1 MGTIGQDIRY
11 GVRMLVKHRLTTLV
25 CIAALALGIGANT
38 AMFSL
43 AEAFLLHP
51 VPFENANRLVAL
63 VDSHTDANGISFGQ
77 DQSPVAPATYF
88 DWKKE
93 ARSFDEMAGYAWGEL
108 NLTGNPS
115 PQKVQSFQVSANF
128 FETIGVHPQLGR
140 TFLPEEEEPGKD
152 QEIILGHALW
162 EQRYASDPHVIG
174 KNVKVNGK
182 SFTIVGVMSKGFD
195 FPKPAEAWIPLSLD
209 VKGKLQRDSRW
220 LFVLGRL
227 KPGVPFAQ
235 GAAEMQ
241 SVAQRQAEAYPDT
254 SKGFR
259 LYPRPLRE
267 FVTGDLTRQY
277 TFLLLGA
284 VGFVLLI
291 ACADVA
297 NVQFARVTGRSKELA
312 VRTAM
317 GASRS
322 RIIRQ
327 LLTESILLS
336 LAGAALGLL
345 FALWWISLIVNH
357 MPPEVARFIAGW
369 STISLD
375 TNAFLFA
382 LGIAVISGI
391 LSGIAPSWMHSQT
404 QISETLKESGRGAST
419 GRSRHRLRSVLVV
432 AEIALALI
440 LLVGAGLLV
449 KGFRALIVVHG
460 NYHPESVLTLT
471 LSLPEDQYRQ
481 KPGRSAF
488 HEQVLE
494 RLAALPHVQSAAFAT
509 YIPYANGGGEGETTF
524 TIEGRPPKERGEV
537 TSSVVETVSPS
548 YFRLMN
554 IGLRN
559 GRELKESDADAT
571 LPVTVIS
578 RLLAT
583 RFFPGE
589 NPIGKKIKIG
599 NENSD
604 SSWMTVVG
612 IVDDVH
618 YTWIN
623 KQELPTIY
631 RTYRQAPPFYGF
643 LVLRTEGNPLAFVPS
658 VRSEVAAVDPDL
670 PLYDVLSFDKV
681 ITNSIVGI
689 AYVAAMMAILGL
701 IALVLASVGIYGVM
715 SYSVGERTHEIGVR
729 IAMGASSNDV
739 QKLILGNG
747 MFLTVVGMAIGLPLA
762 LGLAYALSSL
772 LFGVKVADPFAFVGL
787 PLLLAGVA
795 TVACYLPA
803 RRAVRMDPL
812 TALRYE

>member
-11 GVRMLVKHRLTTLV
+11 GVRMLIKHRLTTLV
-25 CIAALALGIGANT
+25 CVLALALGIGANT

-63 VDSHTDANGISFGQ
+63 VDSRTDANGISFGQ
-77 DQSPVAPATYF
+77 DQSPVAPATYL

-93 ARSFDEMAGYAWGEL
+93 ARSFDEMAAYAWGEL

-128 FETIGVHPQLGR
+128 FEAVGVHPQLGR

-162 EQRYASDPHVIG
+162 EGRYASDPHVVGRNI
-174 KNVKVNGK
+174 KVNGK

-209 VKGKLQRDSRW
+209 VKGRLQRDSRW

-241 SVAQRQAEAYPDT
+241 SIAQRQAEAYPDT

-259 LYPRPLRE
+259 LYPRPLQE

-345 FALWWISLIVNH
+345 IALWWISLIVNH

-375 TNAFLFA
+375 ANAFLFA
-382 LGIAVISGI
+382 LGIAVASGI

-460 NYHPESVLTLT
+460 NYHPQSVLTLT
-471 LSLPEDQYRQ
+471 LSLPENQYRQ
-481 KPGRSAF
+481 KSGRVAF
-488 HEQVLE
+488 HEQVLQ
-494 RLAALPHVQSAAFAT
+494 RLAAIPQVQSAALAT
-509 YIPYANGGGEGETTF
+509 YIPYANGGGAGETEF
-524 TIEGRPPKERGEV
+524 SIEGRPPKERGEV
-537 TSSVVETVSPS
+537 ISSVVETVSPS

-554 IGLRN
+554 IGLRD
-559 GRELKESDADAT
+559 GRELKESDADTT
-571 LPVTVIS
+571 LPVAVIS

-583 RFFPGE
+583 RFFAGE

-604 SSWMTVVG
+604 SSWMTIVG
-612 IVDDVH
+612 VVDDVH

-643 LVLRTEGNPLAFVPS
+643 LVLRTEGNPLAFVPA

-670 PLYDVLSFDKV
+670 PLYDVLAFDKV

-729 IAMGASSNDV
+729 MAMGASSKDV
-739 QKLILGNG
+739 LRLILGNG
-747 MFLTVVGMAIGLPLA
+747 LFLTVVGMGIGLPVA

-787 PLLLAGVA
+787 PVLLAAVA
-795 TVACYLPA
+795 TLACYLPA

>member
-1 MGTIGQDIRY
+1 MGTITQDIRY

-25 CIAALALGIGANT
+25 CVAALALGIGANA
-38 AMFSL
+38 AMFSV

-51 VPFENANRLVAL
+51 VPFENANRLVVL
-63 VDSHTDANGISFGQ
+63 VDSHTDSSGMSFGQ
-77 DQSPVAPATYF
+77 EQSPVAPATYL

-93 ARSFDEMAGYAWGEL
+93 ARSFDEITAYAWDQL

-115 PQKVQSFQVSANF
+115 PQKVQAFQVSANF
-128 FETIGVHPQLGR
+128 FETVGVHPQLGR
-140 TFLPEEEEPGKD
+140 MFLPEEEEPGKD
-152 QEIILGHALW
+152 QVIILGHALW
-162 EQRYASDPHVIG
+162 EQRYASDPSIVG
-174 KNVKVNGK
+174 KNIKVNGK

-209 VKGKLQRDSRW
+209 VKESLQRDSRW

-227 KPGVPFAQ
+227 KPGIPFAQ

-241 SVAQRQAEAYPDT
+241 SIAQRQAAAYPDT
-254 SKGFR
+254 SRGFR
-259 LYPRPLRE
+259 LYPRPLQE

-336 LAGAALGLL
+336 LAGAALGLVV
-345 FALWWISLIVNH
+345 ALWWVYLIVNH

-369 STISLD
+369 NTISLD
-375 TNAFLFA
+375 ANAFFFTLA
-382 LGIAVISGI
+382 IAVVSGI
-391 LSGIAPSWMHSQT
+391 ISGIAPSWLHSQT
-404 QISETLKESGRGAST
+404 RISETLKESGRGTSA

-449 KGFRALIVVHG
+449 KGFRALITVHE
-460 NYHPESVLTLT
+460 NYDPASVLTLT
-471 LSLPEDQYRQ
+471 LNLPEHQYKQ
-481 KPGRSAF
+481 KSGRTAF
-488 HEQVLE
+488 HQQMLQ
-494 RLAALPHVQSAAFAT
+494 RLAAIPNVQSAALAS
-509 YIPYANGGGEGETTF
+509 YVPYANGGGADMLPF
-524 TIEGRPPKERGEV
+524 KIEGRVPQERGEV
-537 TSSVVETVSPS
+537 ISSMVETVSPN

-554 IGLRN
+554 IGLRD
-559 GRELKESDADAT
+559 GRQLKDSDADAT
-571 LPVTVIS
+571 LPVADIS
-578 RLLAT
+578 RNLAA
-583 RFFPGE
+583 RYFPGE

-599 NENSD
+599 AADSD
-604 SSWMTVVG
+604 SQWLTIVG

-618 YTWIN
+618 YSWIN

-631 RTYRQAPPFYGF
+631 RSYLQAPPFYTSV
-643 LVLRTEGNPLAFVPS
+643 VLRTAGDPLTFVPA

-670 PLYDVLSFDKV
+670 PLFDVLPFNKV
-681 ITNSIVGI
+681 ISNSIVGI
-689 AYVAAMMAILGL
+689 AYVAGMMAVLGL

-729 IAMGASSNDV
+729 MAMGASSKDV

-747 MFLTVVGMAIGLPLA
+747 LFLTVVGMGIGLPVA

-787 PLLLAGVA
+787 PVLLAAVA
-795 TVACYLPA
+795 TLACYLPA

>member
-1 MGTIGQDIRY
+1 MEAIGQDIRY

-51 VPFENANRLVAL
+51 VPFDNANRLVAL
-63 VDSHTDANGISFGQ
+63 VDSHADANGISFGQ

-88 DWKKE
+88 EWKKE
-93 ARSFDEMAGYAWGEL
+93 AHSFDEITAYAWNEI

-115 PQKVQSFQVSANF
+115 PQKVQAFQVSANF

-140 TFLPEEEEPGKD
+140 MFLSEEEEPGKD

-162 EQRYASDPHVIG
+162 EQRYASDPQVIG
-174 KNVKVNGK
+174 KNIKVNGK
-182 SFTIVGVMSKGFD
+182 SFTIVGVMAKGFD

-209 VKGKLQRDSRW
+209 VKERLRRDNRW

-241 SVAQRQAEAYPDT
+241 SIAQRQGEAYPDT
-254 SKGFR
+254 NKGFR
-259 LYPRPLRE
+259 LYPRPLEE

-297 NVQFARVTGRSKELA
+297 NVQFARVTGRQKELA

-327 LLTESILLS
+327 LLTESVLLS
-336 LAGAALGLL
+336 LAGAALGLV
-345 FALWWISLIVNH
+345 FAMWGVYLIVNR
-357 MPPEVARFIAGW
+357 MPPEVAKFIAGW
-369 STISLD
+369 NTIRLD
-375 TNAFLFA
+375 TGAFLFTLA
-382 LGIAVISGI
+382 VAIASGI
-391 LSGIAPSWMHSQT
+391 LSGIAPSWLHSQT
-404 QISETLKESGRGAST
+404 NISETLKEGGRGAST
-419 GRSRHRLRSVLVV
+419 GPSRHRLRSVLVV
-432 AEIALALI
+432 AEIALALV

-449 KGFRALIVVHG
+449 KGFRALIVVHE
-460 NYHPESVLTLT
+460 NFHPESVLTLS
-471 LSLPEDQYRQ
+471 LELPEAQYQQ
-481 KPGRSAF
+481 KPGRAAF
-488 HEQVLE
+488 YEQVLQ
-494 RLAALPHVQSAAFAT
+494 RLAVIPRVQSAALAT
-509 YIPYANGGGEGETTF
+509 YVPYANGGGTDLRPF
-524 TIEGRPPKERGEV
+524 TIEGRAPEERGE
-537 TSSVVETVSPS
+537 TISSIVETISPN

-554 IGLRN
+554 IGLRK
-559 GRELKESDADAT
+559 GRELSDSDGAAG
-571 LPVTVIS
+571 LPVADIS
-578 RLLAT
+578 GMLAE
-583 RFFPGE
+583 RYFPGE
-589 NPIGKKIKIG
+589 NPIGKKIKISKG
-599 NENSD
+599 DAD
-604 SSWMTVVG
+604 SPWMTIVG

-618 YTWIN
+618 YTWVN

-631 RTYRQAPPFYGF
+631 RTYRQAPPFYGS
-643 LVLRTEGNPLAFVPS
+643 LVLRTEGDPITFVPA
-658 VRSEVAAVDPDL
+658 VRSEVAAADPDL
-670 PLYDVLSFDKV
+670 PLFDVLPFDKV
-681 ITNSIVGI
+681 IKNSIVGI
-689 AYVAAMMAILGL
+689 AYVAAMMSILGL

-729 IAMGASSNDV
+729 MAMGATAKDV
-739 QKLILGNG
+739 QRLILGNG
-747 MFLTVVGMAIGLPLA
+747 MFLTAIGMVIGLPLA

-772 LFGVKVADPFAFVGL
+772 LFGVKTADPFAFVGL
-787 PLLLAGVA
+787 PLLLAAVA

-803 RRAVRMDPL
+803 RRAVRLDPIS
-812 TALRYE
+812 ALRYE